1 VFPGEELYETR
12 RLAAIIRAG
21 ERDEEASPGGRVLD
35 HE

>member
-1 VFPGEELYETR
+1 VFPDEELYETR
-12 RLAAIIRAG
+12 RLAG